1 MLRGHDGYL
10 RVNYVMLDFL
20 LASMDQEHKS
30 PISMTGLAILSEI
43 KKKKNESEKVKMQ
56 PPGDWGEWGSSRAE
70 KRIRRFY
77 NHAQ

>member
-1 MLRGHDGYL
+1 
-10 RVNYVMLDFL
+10 
-20 LASMDQEHKS
+20 
-30 PISMTGLAILSEI
+30 MTGLAILSEI
-43 KKKKNESEKVKMQ
+43 KKRKNESEKVKMQ